1 MYKYTYIQKAHTKE
15 LRDMFLVKGWS
26 ASAFD
31 IDFYNISKEGKPPKF
46 FLLFSEH
53 NSLFYS
59 FFTALRRNITY
70 RVSKHNDNI
79 HTLAD
84 VAFSILNFFPTL

>member
-1 MYKYTYIQKAHTKE
+1 
-15 LRDMFLVKGWS
+15 MFLVKGWS

-31 IDFYNISKEGKPPKF
+31 IDFYNISKEGKPPTFFFF
-46 FLLFSEH
+46 FLNIILF
-53 NSLFYS
+53 FTA

-70 RVSKHNDNI
+70 RVSKHNL

-84 VAFSILNFFPTL
+84 VEKWV